1 VTNRKVDIERELA
14 TLSDGNLSADQMIE
28 ASGRLMTE
36 ARGSQWCH
44 GAAFRGRALL
54 ILGRMAEG
62 FATLEEAWQRADRL
76 DDPVACALASRIG
89 AGRSLMLYANA
100 EAERWCRRELNRHR
114 SRLVPNWRSMLV
126 DHLAN
131 ALVSQG
137 DLPGARE
144 CLSEFEG
151 AASRHS
157 MLAYCEGDWD
167 RSMMF
172 FQRELDRA
180 RSAGQP
186 FAAAHAGSV
195 LGRLARV
202 ANRRVEAEA
211 ILDDALQAA
220 LACGD
225 LNRELFI
232 RIELALI
239 SSDFGQVPRAKT
251 ELRRCK
257 EILDNGE
264 DWVGHLGAYLHTSAL
279 VKAAEDLLRVQTSA
293 GRWHFPPE
301 RGVGHVA
308 EEVTAGFRKAIEI
321 FRACRSPWE
330 ETATL
335 GYWAQVLFASTR
347 LREALQTLDAA
358 FKIFDRIGTPKW
370 SEQMQIAVYR
380 FYALSNLS
388 APITVGDA
396 AAANVFRKEGDY
408 WTVSFHGSMFRLHDT
423 IGMHYIRRLLAAP
436 GVDFAAQNLVD
447 ITQKANTKR
456 PRKKPARAN
465 GRANA
470 ARPDGSEY
478 LSRERARLM
487 VTKRIKDVIARIR
500 PAHSELARHLATC
513 IRTGHTCSYVAYDE
527 HSSEWLT

>member
-1 VTNRKVDIERELA
+1 VPDPNLNPQRELA
-14 TLSDGNLSADQMIE
+14 RLAAGTMRADEMLE
-28 ASGRLMTE
+28 SSRRMMAV
-36 ARGSQWCH
+36 ARGPLWSR
-44 GAAFRGRALL
+44 AAAYHGRALYS
-54 ILGRMAEG
+54 LGHMAEG

-89 AGRSLMLYANA
+89 AGWSLMLYANA
-100 EAERWCRRELNRHR
+100 EAEGWCRRELNRHR
-114 SRLVPNWRSMLV
+114 SRLVPNWRYMLV
-126 DHLAN
+126 DHLAS

-157 MLAYCEGDWD
+157 MLAYLEGDWD

-180 RSAGQP
+180 RLAGQP

-279 VKAAEDLLRVQTSA
+279 VKAAEDLLRVKTSA

-301 RGVGHVA
+301 RGTGYVA

-321 FRACRSPWE
+321 FRACRAPWE

-347 LREALQTLDAA
+347 LREAVQTIDAA

-447 ITQKANTKR
+447 ITQKANAKR
-456 PRKKPARAN
+456 PRQNPARAN
-465 GRANA
+465 GGANA
-470 ARPDGSEY
+470 ARPDGNKD
-478 LSRERARLM
+478 LSRQRARLM
-487 VTKRIKDVIARIR
+487 VTKRIKDVIVRIR
-500 PAHSELARHLATC
+500 HSHPELARHLATQV
-513 IRTGHTCSYVAYDE
+513 RTGYSCRYETDPAHPESWMT
-527 HSSEWLT
+527 